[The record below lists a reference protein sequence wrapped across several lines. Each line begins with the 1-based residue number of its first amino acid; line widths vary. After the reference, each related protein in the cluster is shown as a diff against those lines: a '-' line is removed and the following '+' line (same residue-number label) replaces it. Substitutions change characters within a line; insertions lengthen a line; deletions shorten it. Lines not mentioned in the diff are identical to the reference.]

1 MLRQLLVHL
10 VQLVVCHLS
19 HPRTAPAGPTQS
31 SNATPRTTLA
41 ALLLQGSLESLDLLL
56 EFAQHG
62 VLWVLIDARLVLDV
76 LCAVGIAQGRA
87 CLIIV
92 VISRPKVGHHDSLGV
107 TSEGVLQ
114 KTGELGIAIGDVA
127 RLRVHE
133 RGNDVAQSR
142 E

>member
-1 MLRQLLVHL
+1 LLRQLLVHL

-19 HPRTAPAGPTQS
+19 HPPPPPPPPPPNTQYHPPPPPGP
-31 SNATPRTTLA
+31 
-41 ALLLQGSLESLDLLL
+41 LLLQGSLESLDLLL